1 MEVTMELL
9 KNKRDEAVLEYTEAV
24 KNAPTWKTARYSK
37 MLQRKPKTDA
47 DLTQELTS
55 YIQNLN
61 MISQAYFGKDVW
73 SFDEQVTELKGGAID

>member
-1 MEVTMELL
+1 MEVTMEYL
-9 KNKRDEAVLEYTEAV
+9 KNKRDVAVHEYTEAV
-24 KNAPTWKTARYSK
+24 KSAPTWKTARYSK
-37 MLQRKPKTDA
+37 MLGRKPKTDA

>member
-9 KNKRDEAVLEYTEAV
+9 KNKRDVAVLEYTEAV

-73 SFDEQVTELKGGAID
+73 SFDEQVTELKGGAVD

>member
-1 MEVTMELL
+1 MEITMELL
-9 KNKRDEAVLEYTEAV
+9 KNKRDEAVLEYTVAV

-37 MLQRKPKTDA
+37 LLNRKPSTDA
-47 DLTQELTS
+47 DLTNELTS

-73 SFDEQVTELKGGAID
+73 SFEEQVTELKGGAID

>member
-1 MEVTMELL
+1 MEITMELL
-9 KNKRDEAVLEYTEAV
+9 KNKRDEAVLEYTIAV

-37 MLQRKPKTDA
+37 LLNRKPSTDA
-47 DLTQELTS
+47 DLTNELTS

-73 SFDEQVTELKGGAID
+73 SFEEQVTELKGGAID